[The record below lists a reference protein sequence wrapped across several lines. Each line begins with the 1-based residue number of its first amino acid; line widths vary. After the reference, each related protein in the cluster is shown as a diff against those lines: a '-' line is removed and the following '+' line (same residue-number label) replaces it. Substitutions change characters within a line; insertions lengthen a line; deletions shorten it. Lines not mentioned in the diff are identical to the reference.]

1 MPETRELRLPLDLC
15 QAVERKFG
23 ERFGSLEEFL
33 IFAMGE
39 LVKDDAAQMDQAEE
53 RVIEERLKDLG
64 YI

>member
-15 QAVERKFG
+15 QTAERKFA

-33 IFAMGE
+33 VFVMTE
-39 LVKDDAAQMDQAEE
+39 LVRDDAAQMDQAEE